1 MMCLHSLTGGAVI
14 SQFSCPWMPPV
25 LQPNCK
31 LHWSKKVKP
40 RAKYKRD
47 CWAVALEAKARRW
60 RVDLGNHSLRA
71 CLRFHPPTNGRRDL
85 DNCLAAFKAG
95 IDGIAAA
102 CGVDDSLWALSIAFG
117 PAVKGG
123 AVVVTIRKDEGE

>member
-1 MMCLHSLTGGAVI
+1 
-14 SQFSCPWMPPV
+14 MPPV

-40 RAKYKRD
+40 RAAYKRA
-47 CWAVALEAKARRW
+47 CWVLALEAKAVRW
-60 RVDLGNHSLRA
+60 RVDLGNHGLRA
-71 CLRFHPPTNGRRDL
+71 CLRFHPPDRGRRDL

-102 CGVDDSLWALSIAFG
+102 CRIDDSLWSLSIAFG
-117 PAVKGG
+117 PAVSGG
-123 AVVVTIRKDEGE
+123 AVVVTIRKDEGEE